1 VASLALFYLKG
12 IWLGLAVA
20 VPIGPVNLAII
31 DRGLRQGFRAAFM
44 VGLGSTVADLVYV
57 LLAYAGADP
66 LSRQAWA
73 RVLLFGAG
81 SLVLF
86 WLGGRA
92 VQGAVAPAGGPAGE
106 AASGAAPEGTAVA
119 AAPGTPPAPGA
130 GRGPFVAGALITLL
144 NPVSIASWIGIL
156 GAELAGRPRAGVGA
170 ELLFV
175 AALCSGLMLWVVA
188 LAAALHHGRRFVGGR
203 GLRAATLL
211 AGVSLIGFG
220 AHFALKALE
229 AIGE

>member
-1 VASLALFYLKG
+1 MTGRGRVASLALFYLKG

-20 VPIGPVNLAII
+20 VPFGPVNLAII

-44 VGLGSTVADLVYV
+44 VGLGSTVADLFYV

-86 WLGGRA
+86 WLGARA
-92 VQGAVAPAGGPAGE
+92 VRGAVAPAGA
-106 AASGAAPEGTAVA
+106 AVA
-119 AAPGTPPAPGA
+119 AAPGTLPGPGL
-130 GRGPFVAGALITLL
+130 GRGPFVAGMLITLL
-144 NPVSIASWIGIL
+144 NPMTIASWMGIL
-156 GAELAGRPRAGVGA
+156 GAELAGRPRAGVGT

-175 AALCSGLMLWVVA
+175 AALWCGLILWVVA
-188 LAAALHHGRRFVGGR
+188 LTAALHHGRRFAGGR
-203 GLRAATLL
+203 GLRAVTLL
-211 AGVSLIGFG
+211 AGVSLVGFG
-220 AHFALKALE
+220 AHFALKALR
-229 AIGE
+229 AIEE